1 MSRRAADED
10 YLIGDDLFG
19 DEEPEEPGEPDEA
32 AEGSGRAAARLAD
45 GSGFLITDGPGA
57 GSLTDESTGPD
68 IRDAP
73 PLPGRDKALD
83 GTLPLFIVHRPYR
96 YCDAVPRLL
105 AQLHAAAGGNLA
117 LGVSSFMH
125 AASPASHTDWGSSC
139 AAAAVRIIDPAGF
152 IADPKDVR
160 VKEPGA
166 RALGWAPHLAGGP
179 VPVADL
185 LDLQRERGA
194 NLLLT
199 SGRALDHSEARDSAA
214 AACDEGDDALAALK
228 PGERLAL
235 NLTVSAEWL
244 CRPALL
250 NTLLTELIEKQ
261 QFDTWYIRVQWPS
274 KPWTQPTGKDLLAGY
289 RRLAQVADDED
300 RRLLLPQTGLTGW
313 LMLAW
318 GAAGFGTG
326 PFSSNQAF
334 LEPSDFGKQPTR
346 AVLRAA
352 AAPFRGAH
360 QPPPDHRRPGL
371 RRVHMPVLPAPARQD
386 LGRVVAQVR
395 RAPLPV
401 QRGSAGGP
409 DSPGRR
415 RPPRPARRRREG
427 GTGGG
432 PVRGRQGAHREQ
444 RPVAPAYLGS
454 APVEEASAVPG
465 PARRARY
472 RAGAVQLRK
481 PLPGLEADPEDPCR
495 AGARHTGQ
503 ALGWLSRAVG
513 RKVRPRQRLAAG
525 KGLTGNSDPVRLRA
539 WDQLLQRGPGPART
553 PGLPDPISR
562 RSSGVRRA
570 ARPGAH
576 GEPGA

>member
-1 MSRRAADED
+1 MSRRPADED

-19 DEEPEEPGEPDEA
+19 DEEPEDPGEPDEA

-73 PLPGRDKALD
+73 PLPGRDNALD
-83 GTLPLFIVHRPYR
+83 GTLPLFIVHRPHKHF
-96 YCDAVPRLL
+96 DAVPRLL
-105 AQLHAAAGGNLA
+105 AQLHPAAGGNLA
-117 LGVSSFMH
+117 LGVSSFQH
-125 AASPASHTDWGSSC
+125 AASPKSHADFSTSC
-139 AAAAVRIIDPAGF
+139 QAAAVRIIDPAGF

-160 VKEPGA
+160 VKQPKP

-185 LDLQRERGA
+185 LDMQRERGA

-235 NLTVSAEWL
+235 NLTVSAAWL

-261 QFDTWYIRVQWPS
+261 QFDIWYIRVQWPS
-274 KPWTQPTGKDLLAGY
+274 KPWTQLTDKDLLAGY

-326 PFSSNQAF
+326 PFGSNQAF
-334 LEPSDFGKQPTR
+334 LEPSDFGKQPIERYFERQLLHFVERTSR
-346 AVLRAA
+346 RLITADPGYAECTCPYCGPLLARIATAWSHKYAGLHYQYSAGLLAARTAQAAAGRRGPHGAVGKAVRAA
-352 AAPFRGAH
+352 ARF
-360 QPPPDHRRPGL
+360 
-371 RRVHMPVLPAPARQD
+371 
-386 LGRVVAQVR
+386 
-395 RAPLPV
+395 
-401 QRGSAGGP
+401 
-409 DSPGRR
+409 
-415 RPPRPARRRREG
+415 
-427 GTGGG
+427 
-432 PVRGRQGAHREQ
+432 
-444 RPVAPAYLGS
+444 
-454 APVEEASAVPG
+454 
-465 PARRARY
+465 
-472 RAGAVQLRK
+472 
-481 PLPGLEADPEDPCR
+481 AD
-495 AGARHTGQ
+495 
-503 ALGWLSRAVG
+503 
-513 RKVRPRQRLAAG
+513 G
-525 KGLTGNSDPVRLRA
+525 KALTGNSAPSHLRTWERL
-539 WDQLLQRGPGPART
+539 L
-553 PGLPDPISR
+553 
-562 RSSGVRRA
+562 
-570 ARPGAH
+570 
-576 GEPGA
+576 